1 MKITF
6 KPLSESDFTLLLKWL
21 EEPHV
26 KSWWDQD
33 VTWTSELIQKKY
45 DSYVKG
51 YKIENNEAKL
61 ISAYIIYVDEIPIGY
76 IQIYNAYDFARS
88 IPLTGLPSS
97 LAAFDVLI
105 GEKSFLNKGIGS
117 KAIDQF
123 LKEYAHSYTHVFAD
137 PDNTNIAAIRAYEKA
152 GFKKINNQPN
162 NTGELWLIREQIS
175 LHTEGLPKLIH
186 KLELSLLNQTI
197 RQSKSKLNQLIAD
210 EFVEFG
216 KSGKVYKKQNILDSL
231 PFEKTRR
238 YSVIDFEVKELSQ
251 SVILAM
257 YKIIEND
264 AVSLRSSIWK
274 LYGDEWRIIFHQG
287 TKIPEAYNEHKK

>member
-6 KPLSESDFTLLLKWL
+6 KTLSESDFTLLLKWL
-21 EEPHV
+21 EERHV
-26 KSWWDQD
+26 KAWWDQD
-33 VTWTSELIQKKY
+33 VKWTSEQIQKKY
-45 DSYVKG
+45 GSYVKG
-51 YKIENNEAKL
+51 YKIENNEAKS

-76 IQIYNAYDFARS
+76 IQVYNAYDFARS
-88 IPLTGLPSS
+88 TPLIGLPSS
-97 LAAFDVLI
+97 LAAFDVFI
-105 GEKSFLNKGIGS
+105 GEKNFLNKGIGS

-137 PDNTNIAAIRAYEKA
+137 PDNTNSAAIRAYEKV
-152 GFKKINNQPN
+152 GFKKINKQPT
-162 NTGELWLIREQIS
+162 TGELWLIREQIS
-175 LHTEGLPKLIH
+175 LHTEELPKLIY

-216 KSGKVYKKQNILDSL
+216 KSGKVYKQHNILDSL
-231 PFEKTRR
+231 PFEKTRTV
-238 YSVIDFEVKELSQ
+238 SVLDFEVKELSQ
-251 SVILAM
+251 NVILAM
-257 YKIIEND
+257 YKAIEND

-287 TKIPEAYNEHKK
+287 TKIPEACNDHKK

>member
-1 MKITF
+1 MNITF
-6 KPLSESDFTLLLKWL
+6 KLLSESDFTLLLKWL
-21 EEPHV
+21 EESHV
-26 KSWWDQD
+26 KAWWDQD
-33 VTWTSELIQKKY
+33 VKWTSAQIQKKY

-51 YKIENNEAKL
+51 YKIENNEAKP

-88 IPLTGLPSS
+88 IPLSGLPSS
-97 LAAFDVLI
+97 LAAFDVFI
-105 GEKSFLNKGIGS
+105 GEKNFLNKGIGS

-137 PDNTNIAAIRAYEKA
+137 PDNTNSTAIRAYEKA
-152 GFKKINNQPN
+152 GFKKINKQP

-175 LHTEGLPKLIH
+175 LHTEELPKLIH

-216 KSGKVYKKQNILDSL
+216 KSGKVYKKHNILDSL
-231 PFEKTRR
+231 PFEKMRTF
-238 YSVIDFEVKELSQ
+238 SVLDFEVKELSQ
-251 SVILAM
+251 NVILAM
-257 YKIIEND
+257 YKAIEND
-264 AVSLRSSIWK
+264 TVSLRSSIWK
-274 LYGDEWRIIFHQG
+274 LYGNEWRIIFHQG
-287 TKIPEAYNEHKK
+287 TNIPEACNEHKK